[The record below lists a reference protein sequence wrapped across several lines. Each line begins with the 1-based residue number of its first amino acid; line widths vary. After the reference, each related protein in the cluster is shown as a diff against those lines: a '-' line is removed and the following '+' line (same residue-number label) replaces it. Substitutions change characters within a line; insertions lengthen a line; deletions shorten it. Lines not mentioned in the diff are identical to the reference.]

1 MDTSLA
7 GLDQG
12 ELITIPSLP
21 DDSDWERMESA
32 RKALSPN
39 PFIDCTRLLAMDWIG
54 IQGCR
59 VDRMLRRRDR
69 EIPLILQE

>member
-7 GLDQG
+7 SLDQG

-21 DDSDWERMESA
+21 DYSDWERMELA
-32 RKALSPN
+32 RKVLSPD
-39 PFIDCTRLLAMDWIG
+39 PFFDGARLLAMEWIG
-54 IQGCR
+54 IQDCR
-59 VDRMLRRRDR
+59 VGRMLRGRDR